1 MDARSGRDRRQ
12 NPDDLLPGQVE
23 RRRGPDRRTLQVTEE
38 TLAGIEARMAEI
50 KPAPDQDD
58 SDETGW
64 DKVIIPVK

>member
-1 MDARSGRDRRQ
+1 MNARSGRDRRQ
-12 NPDDLLPGQVE
+12 NPDGLAPGQVE

-38 TLAGIEARMAEI
+38 TLANIEAKLAEI
-50 KPAPDQDD
+50 QPMPDQGD